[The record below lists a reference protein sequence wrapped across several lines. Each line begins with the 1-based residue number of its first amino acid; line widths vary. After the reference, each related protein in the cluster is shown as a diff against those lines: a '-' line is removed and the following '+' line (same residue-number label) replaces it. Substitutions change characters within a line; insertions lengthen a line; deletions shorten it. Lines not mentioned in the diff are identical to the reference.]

1 MQSPFFPD
9 DLRRREQRAER
20 RALDLLRYTTYK
32 ECLEAYHLAPEIVIE
47 QPRKKTFTI
56 QGGAL
61 FDQRTVRKCLKGI
74 NYPTDIYQL
83 TDVEEQLASEYK
95 RWILTEY
102 TPRYRSITAEADL
115 EWIEQ
120 VAVLAIRRYILE
132 SKYEAFVRE
141 GREAFADPAVSV
153 AMTML
158 MTYHAWKKEVP
169 RLIYH
174 IKGNSEQSR
183 ELIQQFF
190 DEYERRFRNG
200 QPLLPA
206 AQALHPSLLG
216 KRERLDGE
224 AHGKE
229 GQGDQN
235 G

>member
-1 MQSPFFPD
+1 MQFPFFPD
-9 DLRRREQRAER
+9 DLRHREQRA
-20 RALDLLRYTTYK
+20 LDLMRYTTYK
-32 ECLEAYHLAPEIVIE
+32 ECLEAYHLATEIVIE
-47 QPRKKTFTI
+47 QPGKKTFTI

-61 FDQRTVRKCLKGI
+61 FDRRTVRKCLASI
-74 NYPTDIYQL
+74 NHPTDIYQL
-83 TDVEEQLASEYK
+83 TEVEELLVSQYK

-141 GREAFADPAVSV
+141 GRETYADPGVAV

-169 RLIYH
+169 RLIYPS
-174 IKGNSEQSR
+174 KGNAEQSQ

-190 DEYERRFRNG
+190 DEYERRFRNK

-206 AQALHPSLLG
+206 AQPPHPPLLG
-216 KRERLDGE
+216 EREETLERE
-224 AHGKE
+224 ALRKE
-229 GQGDQN
+229 VQGDQD